1 MGGYVSLGHFDKKYF
16 YILGSISV
24 KMINSFIFG
33 FTPYLTPNKS
43 VFIFGFRSNFFS
55 HPLIAYCFQ
64 YFSIFLGGLILGI
77 IFQKKNKDIGMNA
90 FENKRASFLELN
102 SNKSFAK
109 PRPSSVI
116 ENIGKDNYFKIIVIF
131 SLFYFGKIACSSLDN
146 MGYNRIKLWTL
157 EFIFLYFFAK
167 KIIHRDIYT
176 HQKISLISLLFCCS
190 IIYIINSFI
199 PLSNKDCTL
208 LSGDNKTECEML
220 TINIYNDIINKLGE
234 FYIPIFILIY
244 IFAMVSNAYSSI
256 KSKWFMDIK
265 YITIYKIL
273 LYVGGVGLIYSII
286 LLIIIS
292 NIPCSENDI
301 IHYICR
307 FNYGGKLF
315 YDNYNILSEIE
326 SNNNLYIDIFV
337 IIPLSLLCSFLNTYF
352 EFLIIRDL
360 DPFYII
366 PIDSIFFLILEI
378 IDYCMTY
385 SLADSYRNSK
395 FVCQI
400 LSNSIDIF
408 FSCIYLEIIELHF
421 CKLDLFIKK
430 NIVFRGIEDINLGL
444 MNELVDKSEKHEK
457 NENSDI
463 PTNVYPIY
471 S

>member
-77 IFQKKNKDIGMNA
+77 IFHKKNKDIGMNA

-116 ENIGKDNYFKIIVIF
+116 ENVGKDNYFKIIVIF

-301 IHYICR
+301 IHY
-307 FNYGGKLF
+307 
-315 YDNYNILSEIE
+315 
-326 SNNNLYIDIFV
+326 
-337 IIPLSLLCSFLNTYF
+337 LCSFLNTYF